1 MKHTFVLPALLLAL
15 LLLPACVGKKKFLA
29 ESAQRQAFEKQNI
42 ILNQDLK
49 NALARIAEQDSSINV
64 LNALSRELEND
75 RGRLATELK
84 YKEQE
89 INKVTNDRLSL
100 KQQFDAALRVKAEEL
115 EMREKVI
122 SDLRAAIAARDE
134 KLNGILSKLDAA
146 FQQYAS
152 DDLTLEIKKGK
163 LYVAIAD
170 KLLFESGSSKVD
182 KRGREALGSLANILS
197 KYPDVDII
205 VEGHTDN
212 VPIRNKEYIDNWDLS
227 VIRATTV
234 VRMLTKDFLL
244 SPNQVTASGRGE
256 FQPKASN
263 EAKEG
268 RALNRRTEIVI
279 APKLDAIFSILE
291 KNNK

>member
-1 MKHTFVLPALLLAL
+1 MKHTPMILLAL
-15 LLLPACVGKKKFLA
+15 ALAVLPACVGKKKFLA
-29 ESAQRQAFEKQNI
+29 ESSQRQAFEKQNI
-42 ILNQDLK
+42 VLQQDLK
-49 NALARIAEQDSSINV
+49 NAQARIVEQDSAINE
-64 LNALSRELEND
+64 LNALSRQLEND
-75 RGRLATELK
+75 RGRLTTELK

-89 INKVTNDRLSL
+89 IDKVINDRLSL

-115 EMREKVI
+115 EAREKVI
-122 SDLRAAIAARDE
+122 RDLRDAIALRDE
-134 KLNGILSKLDAA
+134 KLNGILTKLSAA
-146 FQQYAS
+146 FQQYTS
-152 DDLTLEIKKGK
+152 DDLSLEIKKGK
-163 LYVAIAD
+163 LYVAMAD

-182 KRGREALGSLANILS
+182 KRGREALNSLANILS

-212 VPIRNKEYIDNWDLS
+212 VPIRNKEYVDNWDLS

-279 APKLDAIFSILE
+279 APRLDAIFSILE
-291 KNNK
+291 KKG